1 MFGPLLMNPM
11 VQVLLL
17 PVVIML
23 VYFWTLRRR
32 T

>member
-1 MFGPLLMNPM
+1 MRGMFPTNP
-11 VQVLLL
+11 VIQVLFV

-23 VYFWTLRRR
+23 VYLWTLRRR

>member
-1 MFGPLLMNPM
+1 MLGMLPMNSM
-11 VQVLLL
+11 LQVLLV

-23 VYFWTLRRR
+23 VYLFTLRRR

>member
-1 MFGPLLMNPM
+1 MFGTSPM
-11 VQVLLL
+11 LQVLLV

-23 VYFWTLRRR
+23 VYLWTLRRR